1 MSGRKLRFRHLDK
14 LAAEYKFMSEP
25 RKTIVESTF
34 ELLAGYIVN
43 RFYNDI
49 YVHATENF
57 NRNSGV
63 SITTCYVRLIST
75 YARAIDDAQFIPQ
88 EIKLL
93 HEFYQEK
100 TAFSTISLREMEDKI
115 CCCFVPPDHFS
126 AMTAHDKDRVTVD
139 ILAHMIKLTAHIII
153 NGGMMS
159 AVIDDRANSQMHVRK
174 IMDMN
179 VNWLSEKRENL
190 YKKFA
195 SHVIAAGTFRHTPPN
210 ESPDIVEK
218 MRVMLAE
225 KMRENAELASFKEK
239 IERVVPAMQQKITEL
254 TKAAETARQD
264 LTRGRLEFDRARA
277 DYETRLGA
285 IDESALKNAKAA
297 VIVLQDDVGRLK
309 SENATLREELENT
322 RRTAQGESNR
332 LRAELAQARSEST
345 QVRSELARL
354 QAESTQVR
362 SELSQMQMSVQTQ
375 DTDPGLLDSDS
386 ESGSESDSDE
396 DVGLRAYKKLNQ
408 KIAQ

>member
-297 VIVLQDDVGRLK
+297 ALILQDDVGRLK

-332 LRAELAQARSEST
+332 LRAELAQARSES
-345 QVRSELARL
+345 A
-354 QAESTQVR
+354 QVR
-362 SELSQMQMSVQTQ
+362 SELSQMQMGAQTQ
-375 DTDPGLLDSDS
+375 DTNPGLLDSDS
-386 ESGSESDSDE
+386 ESGSESESDSDE